1 MATRALELRERGS
14 DTAAAA
20 PAPPA
25 LPLAQ
30 GTESPLAFL
39 SGLAAQPAGR
49 WAGFNLV
56 VGDLAGGGGAPA
68 LAYWSNRG
76 PSPPAPVPPGVHG
89 LSNALLDTPWPKAS
103 RPRRRRSSPE
113 RQTLGPEPLR
123 APLRLPARQ
132 VVQGKRRFAERLFDN
147 TSERGAR
154 AGCSLELDASLDE
167 LLQDAHKAG
176 PADLPQTGVA
186 PELELEFSSI
196 FVRCTLPEGAYG
208 TRSRTVLA
216 VRRNG
221 ELQFVERSLKDD
233 GTWAEGRF
241 SFRIPVGGVAVGSTG
256 AA

>member
-76 PSPPAPVPPGVHG
+76 PSPPAAVPPGVHG
-89 LSNALLDTPWPKAS
+89 LSNALLDTPWPKAR
-103 RPRRRRSSPE
+103 RPTSATGFRLE
-113 RQTLGPEPLR
+113 LGCR
-123 APLRLPARQ
+123 
-132 VVQGKRRFAERLFDN
+132 VVQGKLRFAERLFDN
-147 TSERGAR
+147 TSEQGAR
-154 AGCSLELDASLDE
+154 AGCLPELDAALDE
-167 LLQDAHKAG
+167 LLQDEHKAG
-176 PADLPQTGVA
+176 PADLAQTGVA
-186 PELELEFSSI
+186 PEHERELSSI

-221 ELQFVERSLKDD
+221 ELQFVERSIKDD
-233 GTWAEGRF
+233 GMWAESRF
-241 SFRIPVGGVAVGSTG
+241 SFCIPVGGVASGSMG